1 MEKNYEL
8 DSKKDEPLITP
19 LETDNKQKEVNKN
32 IYENYYNESFLNKIF
47 FKWAKR
53 SIQISNK
60 TQLKLSDVNS
70 INEKQSAKSFLTPIK
85 QKWEYYSEKSNYKMI
100 KSYPLLFT
108 IFRVHIFQLVELFI
122 LDFLLTMIRMSRM
135 FFFHQII
142 SLFSSG
148 NFDGIDKDNKN
159 KKAFFQFNIYQYG
172 FLFIINKFIG
182 TIIFHNMT
190 FKDMLLHKRIKIG
203 MTGLLFDKILKENLN
218 SYNGKSDGETINLIE
233 FDCERIGFIFFI
245 IPKVLNTP
253 ITVIGSLYFLF
264 KLFGFKFTYALGSL
278 IILLASI
285 LLLQVQYLRN
295 VRKIL
300 QLKDQ
305 RMKIVSYVFHI
316 LRNIKING
324 WEEEFAKRI
333 KNKREDEL
341 SYVRK
346 NLIIGLLRS
355 LINSN
360 IPLILLIIS
369 IGTYIKSNNILEIA
383 KLFTAFQLI
392 QQMTFP
398 LMGIPMF
405 LNEFFSNLISIKRIQ
420 NFLTI
425 PEHNYKKN
433 ENLELLQK
441 ENILIKY
448 ENATFSLNQPIT
460 PLIEMKKKPKIK
472 SEENTTNENIKK
484 THSLPIKKE
493 ILTNITLTIK
503 KGEFIIILG
512 PTGSGK
518 SNLINSFLN
527 NYQLISSSEPI
538 IINGSISYCP
548 QQPWLIED
556 TIKNNIL
563 LYNKY
568 DNEKYNKILSV
579 CQLIN
584 DFEVLNKRDDYLI
597 SNGGMNLSGGQ
608 RIRISLGRCLY
619 KESDIYLLDD
629 PLAAIDTKVSS
640 NIFKDAFVDYLNGK
654 TRVLVTN
661 EVSNLSYADKIIL
674 MDKGSI
680 KFYGNYKEF
689 ISTYGKD
696 YVIEN
701 ENDNKKQ
708 DNIENNKNNNGDK
721 FECETSSTS
730 INNYKKEKDKNDH
743 LNEQNPLFTL
753 DKKAKKGKVSLKKYN
768 TFIQL
773 QGGYLIIILL
783 LSLMVLTRIFNLY
796 RSIYITTWTK
806 TQKEIK
812 QREKEKKPIDIN
824 EQLTN
829 FYTYVKIS
837 LCGIILN
844 FLIELI
850 YAHIEIFSQRKLHES
865 LVYKFLRAP
874 MNLFHDLVPIGQLL
888 NLLTKD
894 IQLVQRIIRGLAM
907 FCRALFGLLASIYIC
922 YIYCSFTLLL
932 SPLLII
938 ICVYLTFYFIGAS
951 RTLQRLERNSYS
963 PIMTILSESIKG
975 VEIIRTANIE
985 ENIKDKMY
993 RRINDNYGV
1002 NLYLEGC
1009 RKWYGERLKF
1019 SSNFFFGLII
1029 SYILFKKEIFAPQAI
1044 SLILNKSEDF
1054 SNELTNVLNFF
1065 SNVEIS
1071 MVSIERYESAM
1082 NIKEEKKPEPKEE
1095 IIIKDNEWPIKG
1107 KIEFISFSTK
1117 YRPFTP
1123 IILKKINLKINPKE
1137 KIGIIGRT
1145 GSGKSTIVMS
1155 ICRII
1160 ESLEGQILI
1169 DDNDISKINLD
1180 SLRHNITIVS
1190 QEPFILEGTLRE
1202 NLDPLKKYNDN
1213 EILEILDSFSLFK
1226 DINSND
1232 KRLNIK
1238 IKEGGSNLSIGEKQL
1253 ICFARAALKKSK
1265 LIILDEATSSMD
1277 VHTEEIIQNNMKT
1290 LFEDCTVIMIAHH
1303 IQMVNKCQKIV
1314 VLDNG
1319 EIVECDTYEN
1329 LMDNKNSKFYSLYK
1343 ESLAS

>member
-8 DSKKDEPLITP
+8 VSKKDEPLIAS
-19 LETDNKQKEVNKN
+19 LETENKQKEENNTK
-32 IYENYYNESFLNKIF
+32 YENYYNESFFNKIF
-47 FKWAKR
+47 FKWSKR
-53 SIQISNK
+53 SIEISNK
-60 TQLKLSDVNS
+60 SQLKISDVNS
-70 INEKQSAKSFLTPIK
+70 INEKQSAKNFLIPLK
-85 QKWEYYSEKSNYKMI
+85 EKWEYYSEKTTNKMI
-100 KSYPLLFT
+100 KIYPLLFT
-108 IFRVHIFQLVELFI
+108 IFRVHIFQLFELFI

-135 FFFHQII
+135 FFFRQII
-142 SLFSSG
+142 FLFSSG
-148 NFDGIDKDNKN
+148 NFDGIEHENKN
-159 KKAFFQFNIYQYG
+159 KKTFFQFNIYQYG
-172 FLFIINKFIG
+172 FLFIINKIIG

-245 IPKVLNTP
+245 IPKVLNSP
-253 ITVIGSLYFLF
+253 ITIFVSLYFLF
-264 KLFGFKFTYALGSL
+264 QLFGFKFTYALGSL

-295 VRKIL
+295 MRKIL
-300 QLKDQ
+300 QLKDE

-316 LRNIKING
+316 LKNIKING

-341 SYVRK
+341 SFVKK
-346 NLIIGLLRS
+346 NLIIGLLRM

-369 IGTYIKSNNILEIA
+369 IGTYIKSNNTLEIA
-383 KLFTAFQLI
+383 NLFTAFELI
-392 QQMTFP
+392 KQMTFP

-405 LNEFFSNLISIKRIQ
+405 LNEFFSNLISIERIQ
-420 NFLTI
+420 NFLKV

-433 ENLELLQK
+433 ENLELLEK

-448 ENATFSLNQPIT
+448 ENATFSLNQPII
-460 PLIEMKKKPKIK
+460 PLIQNKKKIKID
-472 SEENTTNENIKK
+472 SDENNKNENIKK
-484 THSLPIKKE
+484 THSLPLKKE
-493 ILTNITLTIK
+493 ILTNISLTVK

-527 NYQLISSSEPI
+527 NLQLTSSSEPI

-563 LYNKY
+563 LYNKF
-568 DNEKYNKILSV
+568 DNEKYNKIISV

-584 DFEVLNKRDDYLI
+584 DFEVLNKRDEYLI
-597 SNGGMNLSGGQ
+597 NTGGMNLSGGQ

-640 NIFKDAFVDYLNGK
+640 NIFKDAFVDFLNGK

-689 ISTYGKD
+689 ISSFGKD

-701 ENDNKKQ
+701 ENENKKEN
-708 DNIENNKNNNGDK
+708 DIENNKNNNGDK

-730 INNYKKEKDKNDH
+730 INNYKKEKDKNDN
-743 LNEQNPLFTL
+743 LNEQNPLLIL
-753 DKKAKKGKVSLKKYN
+753 DKKAKKGKVSLKTYK
-768 TFIQL
+768 TFIEL
-773 QGGYLIIILL
+773 QGGYIILILL
-783 LSLMVLTRIFNLY
+783 LSLMILTRIFNSY

-806 TQKEIK
+806 TQKQIK
-812 QREKEKKPIDIN
+812 QHEKEKKPIDIN
-824 EQLTN
+824 EQLSK

-837 LCGIILN
+837 LFGILLN

-850 YAHIEIFSQRKLHES
+850 HAHITIFSQRKLHETM
-865 LVYKFLRAP
+865 VYKFLRAP

-888 NLLTKD
+888 NRLTKD
-894 IQLVQRIIRGLAM
+894 SDLVQRIIRGVSM
-907 FCRALFGLLASIYIC
+907 FCRALFGLATSIYVC
-922 YIYCSFTLLL
+922 YLYCSFTLLL
-932 SPLLII
+932 SPLLIF
-938 ICVYLTFYFIGAS
+938 ICVYLTIYSIGAS
-951 RTLQRLERNSYS
+951 RTLQRLERSSYS

-993 RRINDNYGV
+993 GKINENYGV
-1002 NLYLEGC
+1002 NLYLEGS

-1029 SYILFKKEIFAPQAI
+1029 TYILFKKEIFSPQAI
-1044 SLILNKSEDF
+1044 GLILNNSEDF

-1071 MVSIERYESAM
+1071 MVSIERCESAM
-1082 NIKEEKKPEPKEE
+1082 NTKEEKKPDPKEE
-1095 IIIKDNEWPIKG
+1095 IIIKDNEWPSKG
-1107 KIEFISFSTK
+1107 KIEFISFSAK

-1169 DDNDISKINLD
+1169 DDKDISKINLD

-1190 QEPFILEGTLRE
+1190 QEPFILEGTLRD
-1202 NLDPLKKYNDN
+1202 NLDPLKKHSDN
-1213 EILEILDSFSLFK
+1213 EILEILDSFSLFN
-1226 DINSND
+1226 DINSNE

-1277 VHTEEIIQNNMKT
+1277 VHTEEIIQKNMKI

-1329 LMDNKNSKFYSLYK
+1329 LMVNKNSKFYSLYK

>member
-1 MEKNYEL
+1 MEKNSTL
-8 DSKKDEPLITP
+8 DSPKDEPLITS
-19 LETDNKQKEVNKN
+19 LETEKEQKKN

-47 FKWAKR
+47 FQWSKR

-60 TQLKLSDVNS
+60 TQLKISDVNS
-70 INEKQSAKSFLTPIK
+70 INEKQSAKNVLIPLK
-85 QKWEYYSEKSNYKMI
+85 EKWDYYSEKSNYKMV
-100 KSYPLLFT
+100 KNYPLLFT
-108 IFRVHIFQLVELFI
+108 IFRVHIFQLLELFL
-122 LDFLLTMIRMSRM
+122 LDFCLTMIRMSRM
-135 FFFHQII
+135 FFFRQII
-142 SLFSSG
+142 FLFSSG
-148 NFDGIDKDNKN
+148 NFNGIENENKN
-159 KKAFFQFNIYQYG
+159 KKPFYQLNIYQYG

-182 TIIFHNMT
+182 TIIFHNMN

-203 MTGLLFDKILKENLN
+203 MTSLLFDKILKENLN

-253 ITVIGSLYFLF
+253 ITILVSLYFLF
-264 KLFGFKFTYALGSL
+264 QLFGFKFTYALSSL

-285 LLLQVQYLRN
+285 LLLQFQYLKN
-295 VRKIL
+295 MRKIL
-300 QLKDQ
+300 QLKDE

-341 SYVRK
+341 SFVRK
-346 NLIIGLLRS
+346 NLIIGLLRM

-369 IGTYIKSNNILEIA
+369 IGTYIKSNNTLEIA
-383 KLFTAFQLI
+383 NLFTAFQLI
-392 QQMTFP
+392 NQMTFP

-420 NFLTI
+420 NFLKI
-425 PEHNYKKN
+425 PEHNYKNN

-448 ENATFSLNQPIT
+448 ENATFSLNHPIT
-460 PLIEMKKKPKIK
+460 SLTENKKKTKIE
-472 SEENTTNENIKK
+472 SFENNTNENIKK
-484 THSLPIKKE
+484 TQSLPLKKE

-527 NYQLISSSEPI
+527 NLQLTSSTEPI
-538 IINGSISYCP
+538 IINGTISYCP

-563 LYNKY
+563 LYNKFN
-568 DNEKYNKILSV
+568 NEKYNKIISA

-584 DFEVLNKRDDYLI
+584 DFEVLNKKDDYLI
-597 SNGGMNLSGGQ
+597 NTGGMNLSGGQ

-629 PLAAIDTKVSS
+629 PLAAIDTKVGS
-640 NIFKDAFVDYLNGK
+640 NIFKDAFVDFLNGK

-680 KFYGNYKEF
+680 KFYGKYNEF
-689 ISTYGKD
+689 ISTFGKN
-696 YVIEN
+696 YVVEN
-701 ENDNKKQ
+701 ENENKKLN
-708 DNIENNKNNNGDK
+708 DIENNKNNNGDK

-730 INNYKKEKDKNDH
+730 INNYKKEKEKNDN
-743 LNEQNPLFTL
+743 LNEQNPLLIL
-753 DKKAKKGKVSLKKYN
+753 DKKTKKGKVSLKTYK

-773 QGGYLIIILL
+773 QGGYLILILL
-783 LSLMVLTRIFNLY
+783 LALMIITRIFNSY

-806 TQKEIK
+806 TQKQIK
-812 QREKEKKPIDIN
+812 QQEKEKKPIDIN
-824 EQLTN
+824 EQLSN

-837 LCGIILN
+837 LFGILLN

-850 YAHIEIFSQRKLHES
+850 YAHIAIFSQRKLHETM
-865 LVYKFLRAP
+865 VYKFLRAP

-888 NLLTKD
+888 NRLTKD
-894 IQLVQRIIRGLAM
+894 IDLVQRIIRGVSM
-907 FCRALFGLLASIYIC
+907 FCRALFSLIASIYVC
-922 YIYCSFTLLL
+922 YLYCSFTLLL
-932 SPLLII
+932 SPLLIF
-938 ICVYLTFYFIGAS
+938 ICVYLTIYSIGAS
-951 RTLQRLERNSYS
+951 RTLQRLERSSYS

-985 ENIKDKMY
+985 ENFKDKMY
-993 RRINDNYGV
+993 RKINENYGV
-1002 NLYLEGC
+1002 NLYLEGS
-1009 RKWYGERLKF
+1009 RKWYSERLKF

-1029 SYILFKKEIFAPQAI
+1029 TYILFKKEIFSPQAI
-1044 SLILNKSEDF
+1044 GLILNNSEDF

-1071 MVSIERYESAM
+1071 MVSIERCESAM
-1082 NIKEEKKPEPKEE
+1082 NTKEEKKPDPKEE
-1095 IIIKDNEWPIKG
+1095 IIIKDNEWPSKG
-1107 KIEFISFSTK
+1107 KVEFISFSAK

-1123 IILKKINLKINPKE
+1123 IILKKLNLTINPKE

-1160 ESLEGQILI
+1160 ESFEGKILI
-1169 DDNDISKINLD
+1169 DDIDISKINLD

-1190 QEPFILEGTLRE
+1190 QDPFILEGTLRD

-1213 EILEILDSFSLFK
+1213 EILEILDSFSLFN
-1226 DINSND
+1226 DINPGE

-1253 ICFARAALKKSK
+1253 ICFARATLKKSK

-1277 VHTEEIIQNNMKT
+1277 VHTEEIIQKNMKI

-1319 EIVECDTYEN
+1319 EIVECDSYEN
-1329 LMDNKNSKFYSLYK
+1329 LMGNKKSKFYSLYK

>member
-32 IYENYYNESFLNKIF
+32 IYENYYNEAFLNKIF

-1082 NIKEEKKPEPKEE
+1082 NIKEEKKPDPKEE

-1190 QEPFILEGTLRE
+1190 QEPFILEGTLRD

-1253 ICFARAALKKSK
+1253 ICFARGALKKSK

-1277 VHTEEIIQNNMKT
+1277 VHTEEIIQKNMKT